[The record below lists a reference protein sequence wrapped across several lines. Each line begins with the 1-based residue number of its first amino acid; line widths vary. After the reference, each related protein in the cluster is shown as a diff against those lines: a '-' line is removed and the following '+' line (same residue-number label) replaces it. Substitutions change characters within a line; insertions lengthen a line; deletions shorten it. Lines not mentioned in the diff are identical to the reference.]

1 MTAAATPAGIMAF
14 WREAGPDLWFTLDD
28 AFDRVVRARFLVVHE
43 AAAAGQ
49 LADWQ
54 ETREGA
60 LAFCSTSFRA
70 TCFVG
75 KRTSFAT
82 DAMGRGVT
90 DLALARGYRFGDAPF
105 FSASICRSCIRR
117 RSPIRIAAFALPQ
130 SADLNKMF
138 CPIKPG
144 GKSGEFAAR
153 AFARPWLSGWP
164 HPKP

>member
-1 MTAAATPAGIMAF
+1 MVH
-14 WREAGPDLWFTLDD
+14 D

-90 DLALARGYRFGDAPF
+90 DLALERGYRFGDAAVLI
-105 FSASICRSCIRR
+105 SAVYAFGGARR
-117 RSPIRIAAFALPQ
+117 PGSLRSPSPQ
-130 SADLNKMF
+130 SADLNKTF
-138 CPIKPG
+138 SLIKPG
-144 GKSGEFAAR
+144 GKSGEFVAR